1 RGAISICSADTCLP
15 APLSLP
21 ASSALIHAFSVCVL
35 MPRIFAVAAW
45 LWPLRTMRTA
55 SILNS
60 SVYRALGL
68 PIAKSSVAE
77 VLHTLSNGYVFRGQ
91 GQTTLRAL
99 HRVLS
104 DH

>member
-1 RGAISICSADTCLP
+1 
-15 APLSLP
+15 
-21 ASSALIHAFSVCVL
+21 
-35 MPRIFAVAAW
+35 
-45 LWPLRTMRTA
+45 MRTA

-91 GQTTLRAL
+91 GQYLLDLASIRSIPGMACMI
-99 HRVLS
+99 RIR
-104 DH
+104 